1 MSGKPATTPF
11 AVNAASRAPVITS
24 IAMPV
29 SSRATRTKAS
39 PFFASLS
46 ALVPTALTGLAPSPV
61 IAPEKSFNA
70 ARDFP
75 MFSSLRFPVS
85 LTPSASLVTD
95 RAVYTREISRPRTEP
110 MSSLRVFEPTSTEA
124 DSMVVI
130 NCTTHAGRCGDDRAL
145 PRMLELNMPVPAVFP
160 QDSLIAEEGKDMERV
175 ILRFLDKRL
184 MKGYLEK
191 FSPSDETVSI
201 KGEDSVTTVVGI
213 GELKGIFF
221 VRSFAG
227 DRKHREK
234 KSFKGNA
241 FNSKK
246 VFVRFRDG
254 ESMVGFV
261 DGEVPWEKG
270 FFLHAERN
278 NGFFVKP
285 VDGTSN
291 NIKIFVVAASIDDVT
306 VVE

>member
-1 MSGKPATTPF
+1 M
-11 AVNAASRAPVITS
+11 
-24 IAMPV
+24 
-29 SSRATRTKAS
+29 
-39 PFFASLS
+39 
-46 ALVPTALTGLAPSPV
+46 
-61 IAPEKSFNA
+61 
-70 ARDFP
+70 D
-75 MFSSLRFPVS
+75 
-85 LTPSASLVTD
+85 
-95 RAVYTREISRPRTEP
+95 
-110 MSSLRVFEPTSTEA
+110 
-124 DSMVVI
+124 
-130 NCTTHAGRCGDDRAL
+130 
-145 PRMLELNMPVPAVFP
+145 
-160 QDSLIAEEGKDMERV
+160 RV

-191 FSPSDETVSI
+191 FSPSDDTVSI
-201 KGEDSVTTVVGI
+201 KSEDSVRTVVGL

-221 VRSFAG
+221 VKSFSG

-234 KSFKGNA
+234 KSFRGNP

-261 DGEVPWEKG
+261 EGEVPWEKG

-285 VDGTSN
+285 ADGTSN